1 MQKEGRAWKGLAF
14 DYQISPRPRFETYS
28 SSSQLECRVDHHRE
42 SLVSFVEA
50 EANGKIVKEK
60 YITESYDFIGILSI
74 LK

>member
-28 SSSQLECRVDHHRE
+28 SSQLECRVGHHRE

-50 EANGKIVKEK
+50 EVNGKIVKEK